1 MLFDLSGKR
10 RNFIRVIYAILAALF
25 LGGFLFFGIGSD
37 APGGLGDLLGF
48 GTNETSSGTPQFD
61 QEIEDAEERLAEDP
75 KDEAALSQLV
85 QVRYQAGNNAL
96 ERDEETGQ
104 ITLTEDAETQFSE
117 STDAWE
123 RYMKAAKKPSG
134 DVAAIANQAYAILL
148 QFSDP
153 QDIPQLAED
162 AVPAAEAYAEANPGV
177 GTFATLAQVAYFAGD
192 TETGDAAAAKA
203 AQEVDASQRKQLEK
217 DLEAAKEAA
226 AQLDKQLAKQA
237 EQGGEGE
244 AFSNP
249 LQDTA
254 GGSPLGGAPLPGS
267 SPTQTPA
274 P

>member
-10 RNFIRVIYAILAALF
+10 RNFIRVVYAILAALF

-61 QEIEDAEERLAEDP
+61 EEIEDAESRLAEDP
-75 KDEAALSQLV
+75 KDQAALSQLV

-104 ITLTEDAETQFSE
+104 VTLTTEAEEQFSE
-117 STDAWE
+117 STDAWD
-123 RYMKAAKKPSG
+123 RYVKVAKKPSG

-148 QFSDP
+148 QFSEP
-153 QDIPQLAED
+153 QELPQLAED
-162 AVPAAEAYAEANPGV
+162 AVPAAETYAEANPGV
-177 GTFATLAQVAYFAGD
+177 GTYATLAQVAYFAGD
-192 TETGDAAAAKA
+192 TKTGDDAAAKA

-217 DLEAAKEAA
+217 DLGAAKEAA

-237 EQGGEGE
+237 QQGGEEG
-244 AFSNP
+244 AFTNP
-249 LQDTA
+249 LGDLGT
-254 GGSPLGGAPLPGS
+254 GSPLGGGA
-267 SPTQTPA
+267 TPA
-274 P
+274 PAP